1 MAQPSLLQGLDHI
14 GVPNPYTYVANIRD
28 SGQLGL
34 GMNVPML
41 DGASALAFPPA
52 IIVVLHTPNM
62 YQEYDQQYESEG
74 LPGMRK
80 TIKTLME
87 TFAKSVSGIDFGY
100 TVETESNPAGPSGQQ
115 IEDPTNV
122 KRSDVSPVF
131 TYQELTGNPIWNIHK
146 RWMSDIQH
154 PDSHISMAGSQH
166 MIDLPRR
173 SRKPRT
179 RASYSA
185 AFAIIQPD
193 TTHDPDQII
202 GCSIVVNVFPKDI
215 GTIGYERT
223 IGNTQ
228 LRERS
233 VTYSGLVIDNEFT
246 HELGIGLMR
255 NIQMARVDF
264 MRRAIGY
271 TDVETAIR
279 NSGLQKEVSEALQS
293 QGSGSVLQ

>member
-1 MAQPSLLQGLDHI
+1 MAQQTLLQGLTNI
-14 GVPNPYTYVANIRD
+14 GVPSPRSYVANIRD

-52 IIVVLHTPNM
+52 IIVVLHTPSM
-62 YQEYDQQYESEG
+62 YQEYDRLYAPSG
-74 LPGMRK
+74 RPGMRE
-80 TIKTLME
+80 TIKNLFE
-87 TFAKSVSGIDFGY
+87 CFAKSVTGIDFGY

-115 IEDPTNV
+115 IEDPTNT

-131 TYQELTGNPIWNIHK
+131 TFQELTGNPVWNIHK

-154 PDSHISMAGSQH
+154 PDSHISMAGSRD
-166 MIDLPRR
+166 MIAIQREG
-173 SRKPRT
+173 RKPRT
-179 RASYSA
+179 RATYSV
-185 AFAIIQPD
+185 AFAVIQPD
-193 TTHDPDQII
+193 TTHDPDQIT

-215 GTIGYERT
+215 GTFGYERT

-233 VTYSGLVIDNEFT
+233 ITYSGLVIDNEYT
-246 HELGIGLMR
+246 HELGISLMR
-255 NIQMARVDF
+255 NIQMAKVDF

-271 TDVETAIR
+271 TDVETAIK

-293 QGSGSVLQ
+293 QVSGVLQ